1 MGFLGFITLL
11 LRVGMHI
18 LAVPQ
23 GFGLI
28 VKNAFGWSS
37 SHQLSAEMMGLPVT
51 SCKNQC
57 LLIAGTKHLQES
69 FLQVQIYVMH
79 PTISTLYSNACPP
92 IMNNPRSTLSII
104 QRASGNRIITLYE
117 LWFLMNHP
125 TILHI
130 YIIFITLFITLQ
142 LIQLEYL
149 TQCFFR
155 RPVFELS
162 TVTGACATGWVLS
175 FSGRRPCGAW
185 WVGAAWGT
193 HLPERWQSPGH
204 FFSQSPIVFEEA

>member
-1 MGFLGFITLL
+1 MLGCTFLRFHAGSVWLLRTLL
-11 LRVGMHI
+11 DDH
-18 LAVPQ
+18 PT
-23 GFGLI
+23 
-28 VKNAFGWSS
+28 
-37 SHQLSAEMMGLPVT
+37 HQLSAEMMGLPVT

-69 FLQVQIYVMH
+69 FLQVRICVIH
-79 PTISTLYSNACPP
+79 RTISTLYSNACPP

-130 YIIFITLFITLQ
+130 YIIFITLQ
-142 LIQLEYL
+142 LIRTEYL

-175 FSGRRPCGAW
+175 FSGRRPCGAG
-185 WVGAAWGT
+185 WVGAALKPCYKNWGT
-193 HLPERWQSPGH
+193 HLPGH

>member
-18 LAVPQ
+18 LAVPR

-104 QRASGNRIITLYE
+104 QRASGNRIITFTNYGS
-117 LWFLMNHP
+117 LW
-125 TILHI
+125 I
-130 YIIFITLFITLQ
+130 
-142 LIQLEYL
+142 IQLYYTFILYL
-149 TQCFFR
+149 
-155 RPVFELS
+155 LHYLLHYNS
-162 TVTGACATGWVLS
+162 S
-175 FSGRRPCGAW
+175 D
-185 WVGAAWGT
+185 
-193 HLPERWQSPGH
+193 
-204 FFSQSPIVFEEA
+204 